1 MTPNSRYGVSTHYQ
15 PPHSPQQ
22 RQSAPK
28 VYPQPVGYPP
38 GKRPTPRRSMVAKQR
53 RPSSSRSPWAQPSG
67 RLVLASGTLVALA
80 TVFVNPGADSSTSK
94 QASADTCI
102 KQVQTESFLSRDE
115 LSQLLKLDTPAS
127 QEEVYKVADQPFCVL
142 AAKDGSSEAGTERQA
157 YPLEF
162 DPRTWFVLNYEDG
175 KFVDYDFLFR

>member
-1 MTPNSRYGVSTHYQ
+1 MTPNSRQTVSAHYR
-15 PPHSPQQ
+15 PPHQ
-22 RQSAPK
+22 RQSASK
-28 VYPQPVGYPP
+28 VYPQPVSYPP
-38 GKRPTPRRSMVAKQR
+38 GKHAAPKRAMVAKPRQQSQR
-53 RPSSSRSPWAQPSG
+53 PWSQPTG

-102 KQVQTESFLSRDE
+102 KQVQAESFLSRDE
-115 LSQLLKLDTPAS
+115 LSQLLKLDTPTS

-142 AAKDGSSEAGTERQA
+142 AANHGSSEAGTERQA